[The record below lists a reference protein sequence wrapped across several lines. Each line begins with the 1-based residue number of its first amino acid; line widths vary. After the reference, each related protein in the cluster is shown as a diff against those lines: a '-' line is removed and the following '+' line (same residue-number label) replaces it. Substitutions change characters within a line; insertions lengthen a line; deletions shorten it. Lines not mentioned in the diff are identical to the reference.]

1 MRNLIAKRAHCKRH
15 NTAAPWRRRP
25 RMPSCPSAEG
35 APLKPWGPA
44 GGNGGGGLTTLQCQ
58 RTVVRFKHGGGKP
71 GGKEGEIKITPET
84 NSLFG
89 ASPNT
94 TRTLTECPIS
104 HTNAFLLYAKASRF
118 SFGRQKKQKR
128 QGEFSEF
135 PPAPQNSSYPHKRK
149 AREKRTTAPLSK
161 GAKWNRQ
168 QAEKR
173 DGNECSLKGKAEMI
187 N

>member
-1 MRNLIAKRAHCKRH
+1 ME
-15 NTAAPWRRRP
+15 APSSDALMPERRRCPPKTVGP
-25 RMPSCPSAEG
+25 RRGEWFLG
-35 APLKPWGPA
+35 EPA
-44 GGNGGGGLTTLQCQ
+44 GGGLTTLQCQ